1 MENIQK
7 SSVNLQDGVWVA
19 VRPSPSWRT
28 RALRASRSTRERLVS
43 TGEHF
48 IGSKAAKPSSWSSS
62 MASSRKLATQTA
74 AQQSVVWQW
83 EYGAMSPWR
92 LALIELWAA
101 SRRPLRLLMLL
112 SIAFLVGWKVASGPD
127 AMLEIM
133 ALRDHIVRSDND
145 LKARQGELEL
155 ARLQMSRMNIVMQN
169 SQKYR
174 IPADLA
180 AEIYDIARSE
190 GIDPEVAFN
199 LVNVESEFT
208 HKAVS
213 PKGAVGLTQLMPSTA
228 FEMNPRLRRDD
239 LFERKTNLHL
249 GFRYLRDLIRQY
261 DGNLRYALLAY
272 NRGPARVD
280 EIRRMGGDPENGYA
294 RAIMGSKGQ

>member
-19 VRPSPSWRT
+19 VRPSPGWRT
-28 RALRASRSTRERLVS
+28 RALRAGRSTRERLVS

-48 IGSKAAKPSSWSSS
+48 VADKKPSGWSFLRPGSK
-62 MASSRKLATQTA
+62 KLATQAA

-83 EYGAMSPWR
+83 EYGSMSPWR
-92 LALIELWAA
+92 LTMIELWAA
-101 SRRPLRLLMLL
+101 SRRPLRLGMLL
-112 SIAFLVGWKVASGPD
+112 LIAFLVGWKVASGPD
-127 AMLEIM
+127 AMLEIIS
-133 ALRDHIVRSDND
+133 LRDHIVRSDND

-155 ARLQMSRMNIVMQN
+155 ARLEMQRMNMVMQN

-180 AEIYDIARSE
+180 AEIYDIARTE
-190 GIDPEVAFN
+190 GIDPDIAFN
-199 LVNVESEFT
+199 LVSVESEFT

-213 PKGAVGLTQLMPSTA
+213 PKGAVGLTQVMPSTA
-228 FEMNPRLRRDD
+228 FEMNPRLRYED

-261 DGNLRYALLAY
+261 NGNLRYALLAY

-294 RAIMGSKGQ
+294 RAIMSPKGQ

>member
-1 MENIQK
+1 MEKIQK

-19 VRPSPSWRT
+19 VRPSPGWRT
-28 RALRASRSTRERLVS
+28 RALRASRTTRERLVS
-43 TGEHF
+43 TGEHLVA
-48 IGSKAAKPSSWSSS
+48 SKRPASWSSS
-62 MASSRKLATQTA
+62 AMAGSKKLVAQGA
-74 AQQSVVWQW
+74 APQSIVWQW
-83 EYGAMSPWR
+83 EYGSMSPWR
-92 LALIELWAA
+92 LAMIEMWTAA
-101 SRRPLRLLMLL
+101 RRPLRLGILL
-112 SIAFLVGWKVASGPD
+112 LLAFLVGWKVASGPD
-127 AMLEIM
+127 AMIEIIT
-133 ALRDHIVRSDND
+133 LRDHILRSEND

-155 ARLQMSRMNIVMQN
+155 ARLQMARMNMVMQN

-213 PKGAVGLTQLMPSTA
+213 PKGAVGLTQVMPSTA
-228 FEMNPRLRRDD
+228 FEMNPRLRYED

-261 DGNLRYALLAY
+261 NGNLRYALLAY

-294 RAIMGSKGQ
+294 NAILSGKGQ